1 MGWQAAADIFGGTTV
16 QPDTVT
22 LDESTTMTIEAFA
35 DTILPG
41 EKRSPDDRAV
51 AGVSTG
57 GGAVAAGA
65 VELLLLPASGFAE
78 LITGLAPMLD
88 AYATAYAEEHGR
100 TLEDDVPAFVALSF
114 DDRTALVQR
123 LLAPDNPEKSVWVG
137 LAMFSTMAF
146 DSAAQMSTPDALA
159 SGHPGLLTIGYARPD
174 PDRLWRFPQF
184 SYGRPLSRIHP
195 NTTSTGSP
203 A

>member
-1 MGWQAAADIFGGTTV
+1 
-16 QPDTVT
+16 
-22 LDESTTMTIEAFA
+22 MTIEAFA

-41 EKRSPDDRAV
+41 EKRTPDDRAV
-51 AGVSTG
+51 AGVSSG

-65 VELLLLPASGFAE
+65 LDLLLLPASGFAE
-78 LITGLAPMLD
+78 LITGLAPGLD
-88 AYATAYAEEHGR
+88 AHATAYAEEHGR
-100 TLEDDVPAFVALSF
+100 VLDDDVPAFVALSF
-114 DDRTALVQR
+114 DDRTALVRQ

-146 DSAAQMSTPDALA
+146 DSAAHMSTPAALA
-159 SGHPGLLTIGYARPD
+159 AGHPGLLTIGFARPD
-174 PDRLWRFPQF
+174 PDQIWRFPEF
-184 SYGRPLSRIHP
+184 SYGRPLSRLHP